1 MKRIHCGL
9 TLLAAVLVV
18 VAFAAGCG
26 RTRIEDFSD
35 RSYSGPPLAKIAVE
49 YFEPD
54 TVNRGKAE
62 RALVSALQARLSEV
76 ELLPMYEVIF
86 TDERI
91 SDREFA
97 EKLSSQGFDAFLT
110 VRMTRFD
117 PNEGAPPMEIDVH
130 DCDESHAEVTIDL
143 SGQKSW
149 FACELV
155 ELKSLR
161 CVWRATAITHIG
173 SGLRSFRSSIRR
185 LGSRLAQRLA
195 IQDSLIL
202 NRS

>member
-1 MKRIHCGL
+1 MKQIDCRL
-9 TLLAAVLVV
+9 DLLAAILVAAV
-18 VAFAAGCG
+18 FAAGCS
-26 RTRIEDFSD
+26 RVRIEDFSD
-35 RSYSGPPLAKIAVE
+35 RSFNGPPLAKIAVE

-54 TVNRGKAE
+54 TVSRRKAE
-62 RALVSALQARLSEV
+62 RALVSALQARLSAV
-76 ELLPMYEVIF
+76 ELLPMCEVIF

-91 SDREFA
+91 SDREYA
-97 EKLSSQGFDAFLT
+97 EKLSSRGFDAFLT
-110 VRMTRFD
+110 VCMTRFD
-117 PNEGAPPMEIDVH
+117 PNNGTPPMEIDLQ
-130 DCDESHAEVTIDL
+130 DRDESHAEVTIDL

-173 SGLRSFRSSIRR
+173 SGMRSFRSSIRQ
-185 LGSRLAQRLA
+185 LGSHLAQRLA
-195 IQDSLIL
+195 IQDHLIL